1 MGIQG
6 LYKPKKSWGGCHHL
20 FLVYEAS
27 KLSTVYVV
35 KSAVL
40 GLQRAFENSVFSPS
54 VQSSLDKV
62 GMSDNFETT
71 RLPNFK
77 NFQSYFY
84 LFLKFLL
91 TSCLFERLP
100 FSQCSCSK
108 KSMTSNDVNQNPSS
122 VTTLIDT
129 RAMTQFDELFKGA
142 IISLL
147 QGTDHRLN
155 ELLQPKN
162 MEASRSMH

>member
-1 MGIQG
+1 
-6 LYKPKKSWGGCHHL
+6 
-20 FLVYEAS
+20 
-27 KLSTVYVV
+27 
-35 KSAVL
+35 
-40 GLQRAFENSVFSPS
+40 
-54 VQSSLDKV
+54 
-62 GMSDNFETT
+62 MSDNFETT

-108 KSMTSNDVNQNPSS
+108 KSMTSNDVNQNLSS

-155 ELLQPKN
+155 ELLQPKKY
-162 MEASRSMH
+162 RSFQVYGIPDFLGWPLFTKIVTQEYTTKILTSFTHLFLFFD